1 MRTLLNAIIIIL
13 VPVAEFVAIR
23 RIGLSGVAA
32 LFIIFATMPVLLV
45 WAGKQDARASQL
57 KLQKAVASFGF
68 QPEDPDNVAVSILP
82 LRGNG
87 SIVAAARGELRGL
100 EAWIFDYSIHNGGS
114 LEGRRTISQTVVAF
128 RVNDANLPKFQ
139 IRPLNWSTSIFDEDW
154 KNFDGDWEKS
164 ENTICFPD
172 ALGFHR
178 GFQLTSPAE
187 DEVRRHFNARLL
199 NTLAALNDCNGWVKG
214 YYCTVLFFTP
224 NRTVRPDE
232 LEAFARKGA
241 DIASVLFSSEKRLMA
256 TAGK

>member
-1 MRTLLNAIIIIL
+1 MRTLLNAIIIVV
-13 VPVAEFVAIR
+13 VPIAEFVAIR
-23 RIGLSGVAA
+23 RIGLSGVAG
-32 LFIIFATMPVLLV
+32 LFIIFVTMPLLLV
-45 WAGKQDARASQL
+45 WAGKQEARASQL

-68 QPEDPDNVAVSILP
+68 QAENPDNVAVSILP

-87 SIVAAARGELRGL
+87 SIVAATRGELRGL
-100 EAWIFDYSIHNGGS
+100 EAWIFDYSVHNPD
-114 LEGRRTISQTVVAF
+114 GRRTIRQTVVAF

-139 IRPLNWSTSIFDEDW
+139 IRPLTWSTSVFDEKW
-154 KNFDGDWEKS
+154 KIFDGDWEES

-187 DEVRRHFNARLL
+187 GEVRGHFNARLL

-256 TAGK
+256 IAGK